1 MLVIDAMHC
10 ILEGVVHYHCRHVLR
25 LDASATRISADGFK
39 FAFDWPWTLYDPETV
54 SKDLKILEQQVVS
67 VVKVQKALSLAIS
80 GDKALT
86 LEQLWTRLDN
96 QGTLGS
102 LQFVAHTLGLPM
114 TLDNLGSKVSM
125 IHVRARCASKKPGLV
140 RAPTGLLDT
149 KSHYIALLVDWR
161 LLQPHSST
169 AFIIP
174 TGTPET
180 LSYIQQ
186 VIRYATTASWLNS
199 VPKNCGEANA
209 GSIKADEWRILSM
222 VYLPIALITLWGD
235 DNGRAP
241 PSDSFLM
248 KALDHTMALFQA
260 TIIAC
265 KYTMTSS
272 RTEAFQ
278 KYYNQWV
285 GGLHTLFPH
294 THEGTARPNVHAG
307 QHIYNFL
314 LLFGPVISWWCFPFE
329 RLIGAIQ
336 KINTNDHIG
345 GPMEAT
351 IVRTLVQTANL
362 RRWLH
367 RPDCPEAIRQLTL
380 LFDKCF
386 IPVNA
391 PKSSNEFIQRK
402 GTTQAYAKHNGVNFS
417 PYITHKGNAN
427 IIYRPTAPV
436 TVIQEA

>member
-1 MLVIDAMHC
+1 MSDFICTVCNLRGKHHIFNVNHDHRPRQSVEELRRLSEAYRNAQTLSERKKILQTHGVRWSSFWLLEYWDPTQMLVINAMHC
-10 ILEGVVHYHCRHVLR
+10 ILEGVVHYHCCH
-25 LDASATRISADGFK
+25 
-39 FAFDWPWTLYDPETV
+39 TV
-54 SKDLKILEQQVVS
+54 SKDLKIPEQQVVS

-114 TLDNLGSKVSM
+114 TLDSLSSKVSM
-125 IHVRARCASKKPGLV
+125 IHVQRACRASKKPGLV
-140 RAPTGLLDT
+140 RAPTGLPTT

-174 TGTPET
+174 TGTPEP
-180 LSYIQQ
+180 LSHIQQ

-199 VPKNCGEANA
+199 VPKNYGEANA
-209 GSIKADEWRILSM
+209 GSIKADKWRILST

-235 DNGRAP
+235 DDGRAP

-272 RTEAFQ
+272 R
-278 KYYNQWV
+278 
-285 GGLHTLFPH
+285 
-294 THEGTARPNVHAG
+294 
-307 QHIYNFL
+307 
-314 LLFGPVISWWCFPFE
+314 
-329 RLIGAIQ
+329 
-336 KINTNDHIG
+336 
-345 GPMEAT
+345 PMEAT
-351 IVRTLVQTANL
+351 IVRTLVRTLSDAEDIIDLDDIIAHAARYDYSHNRSVMLNL
-362 RRWLH
+362 S
-367 RPDCPEAIRQLTL
+367 RQ
-380 LFDKCF
+380 
-386 IPVNA
+386 
-391 PKSSNEFIQRK
+391 
-402 GTTQAYAKHNGVNFS
+402 
-417 PYITHKGNAN
+417 
-427 IIYRPTAPV
+427 
-436 TVIQEA
+436 

>member
-10 ILEGVVHYHCRHVLR
+10 ILEGVVHYHCHHVLR
-25 LDASATRISADGFK
+25 LDTSATRISADGFK
-39 FAFDWPWTLYDPETV
+39 FVFNWSWTPYDPKTV

-114 TLDNLGSKVSM
+114 TL
-125 IHVRARCASKKPGLV
+125 
-140 RAPTGLLDT
+140 
-149 KSHYIALLVDWR
+149 
-161 LLQPHSST
+161 
-169 AFIIP
+169 
-174 TGTPET
+174 
-180 LSYIQQ
+180 

-199 VPKNCGEANA
+199 VPKNYGEANA
-209 GSIKADEWRILSM
+209 GSTKADEWRILST

-235 DNGRAP
+235 DIGHAP

-248 KALDHTMALFQA
+248 KALDHTMAFFQA

-278 KYYNQWV
+278 KYYNQQV

-294 THEGTARPNVHAG
+294 TREGTARPNVHAG

-329 RLIGAIQ
+329 HLIGAIQ

-362 RRWLH
+362 RHWLH
-367 RPDCPEAIRQLTL
+367 RPDCPKAIRQLTL

-402 GTTQAYAKHNGVNFS
+402 GTTRAYTKHDGVNFS

-427 IIYRPTAPV
+427 IIYRPTASEAPLAGQIQRIKNVGNTVRIHICHAQFVETV
-436 TVIQEA
+436 TGRTCVSASSAHASAYWP